1 MRDGFQKMN
10 FDISLSDAQ
19 KEKTRELCAQ
29 LEKDPDVAYLIQHKG
44 VPASLIQQYP
54 WRIHDW
60 CQGIAA
66 CHNCK
71 GLDHCRQKKTGYYD
85 DLMYDGILQKVVS
98 PCRFMKEK
106 LKQEEHLQYF
116 LINDMPKQLRTVG
129 FASIAADG
137 EDGAYVSVLAACMEA
152 FRGQTGVYLYGHMGT
167 GKTYLAA
174 AACNDTARR
183 KQKCAFVYW
192 PDCVQRMVTG
202 IDSGEYRIELERL
215 KFVPFLVIDDIGAE
229 AVTQWNR
236 DQILLPVLNARYE
249 AHLPTWFTSNE
260 DIASLRAHFA
270 ISSRGKEE
278 AMKANRIIERI
289 QAMCSV
295 KALEGKDRRQMVDGT
310 VYDARIKGEIGG

>member
-1 MRDGFQKMN
+1 
-10 FDISLSDAQ
+10 
-19 KEKTRELCAQ
+19 
-29 LEKDPDVAYLIQHKG
+29 
-44 VPASLIQQYP
+44 
-54 WRIHDW
+54 
-60 CQGIAA
+60 
-66 CHNCK
+66 
-71 GLDHCRQKKTGYYD
+71 
-85 DLMYDGILQKVVS
+85 
-98 PCRFMKEK
+98 
-106 LKQEEHLQYF
+106 
-116 LINDMPKQLRTVG
+116 MPMQRRPVG
-129 FASIAADG
+129 CASIAADG

-174 AACNDTARR
+174 AACNDAARR